1 MGPKQP
7 RHMIDMSL
15 SQLWSV
21 ISGVLQQRN
30 NVLQGLLRFSL
41 ALLSG
46 CQLCATECSIA
57 QILGDHMVLQ
67 RGQPLTIWGS
77 AEPGAEVAVSLADH
91 RATTRADAA
100 GAWSATLPAME
111 ASGPH
116 MLEARSGAS
125 VASRSDIMLGDVWL
139 ASGQSNMVFALAST
153 SEWPTVRS
161 QGRFSAIRICKLPG
175 THAMAPA
182 EGYGRDVPWQQ
193 LDSARDGYFSA
204 VAYHFARTIQ
214 PQAGVA
220 IGVIQ
225 AASGGTMAEQW
236 TPEAALRADDP
247 QSRTFAARDKALA
260 RLAADPA
267 AKVGSAEAGASAL
280 YNGTLHPLRH
290 LRFAGALWY
299 QGEANS
305 RSKDDYRPR
314 LITLIRSW
322 RELFGQPALPVI
334 IIQLPDFGLPK
345 DDGWMRVQEAQRLVA
360 GELGLPLVVTIG
372 QGSKVTIHPA
382 NKAEIGHRAGL
393 AALQHIYRQ
402 PVVGSSPAVRALR
415 FEGAAAVLD
424 FDGDLVATGA
434 LSGFEL
440 AGPDQ
445 AFVPASAR
453 IAGRQV
459 TVTADG
465 LPQPVAIR
473 YLWAHA
479 PKAISLAGPT
489 GLPVGPFR
497 FGAGAPQPAP

>member
-1 MGPKQP
+1 MPQA
-7 RHMIDMSL
+7 
-15 SQLWSV
+15 
-21 ISGVLQQRN
+21 VLT
-30 NVLQGLLRFSL
+30 L
-41 ALLSG
+41 ALILLSTLAG
-46 CQLCATECSIA
+46 PLSAVEFA
-57 QILGDHMVLQ
+57 VAAILGDHMVLQ
-67 RGQPLTIWGS
+67 RGQPITVWGT
-77 AEPGAEVAVSLADH
+77 ADPGAVVEVALADR
-91 RATTRADAA
+91 RATARADAA
-100 GAWSATLPAME
+100 GAWSAILPAME

-116 MLEARSGAS
+116 ALEARCGAAH
-125 VASRSDIMLGDVWL
+125 ASRSDIMIGDVWL
-139 ASGQSNMVFALAST
+139 ASGQSNMVLALSAT
-153 SEWPTVRS
+153 AEGPAVRS
-161 QGRFSAIRICKLPG
+161 QGSFPAIRICKLPG

-182 EGYGRDVPWQQ
+182 EGYGRDVPWLQ

-214 PQAGVA
+214 PQSGVA

-280 YNGTLHPLRH
+280 YNGTIHPLRH
-290 LRFAGALWY
+290 LRFAGVLWY

-305 RSKDDYRPR
+305 RSADDYRPR
-314 LITLIRSW
+314 LTTLIRSW
-322 RELFGQPALPVI
+322 RELFGQPALPVV

-360 GELGLPLVVTIG
+360 HDLGLPLVVTIG
-372 QGSKVTIHPA
+372 QGSKVTIHPP
-382 NKAEIGHRAGL
+382 NKAEVGRRAGL
-393 AALQHIYRQ
+393 AALQHIYHQ

-424 FDGDLVATGA
+424 FDDDLVATGA
-434 LSGFEL
+434 VSGFEL
-440 AGPDQ
+440 AGSDQ
-445 AFVPASAR
+445 AFVPATAR
-453 IAGRQV
+453 VDGRQV
-459 TVTADG
+459 TVSAGG
-465 LPQPVAIR
+465 LQQPVAVR
-473 YLWAHA
+473 YLWTHA
-479 PKAISLAGPT
+479 PDAITLAGPT